1 MAGKVV
7 IADSAEFDLKAETL
21 ANTLF
26 RRVLYT
32 TQQMQVVAM
41 CIQPLKMIYPETHL
55 YTTQMFTVVAGSA
68 LILVKDA
75 ANMLEAGQSL
85 IVPAGALHTV
95 LNKSET
101 EPLRLWTIYAPPEHA
116 PGVKQP

>member
-1 MAGKVV
+1 MSGKVV
-7 IADSAEFDLKAETL
+7 IADSAEFDLTAETL

-55 YTTQMFTVVAGSA
+55 YTTQMFTA

>member
-1 MAGKVV
+1 MSLLEESVQ
-7 IADSAEFDLKAETL
+7 FDLLAETL
-21 ANTLF
+21 ANNLF

-41 CIQPLKMIYPETHL
+41 CLQPLKLIYPETHL
-55 YTTQMFTVVAGSA
+55 YTTQMFTVAAGSA
-68 LILVKDA
+68 LFIVHEA
-75 ANMLEAGQSL
+75 ATLLTAGQSL

-95 LNKSET
+95 LNPSET
-101 EPLRLWTIYAPPEHA
+101 EPLRLWTMYAPPEHA